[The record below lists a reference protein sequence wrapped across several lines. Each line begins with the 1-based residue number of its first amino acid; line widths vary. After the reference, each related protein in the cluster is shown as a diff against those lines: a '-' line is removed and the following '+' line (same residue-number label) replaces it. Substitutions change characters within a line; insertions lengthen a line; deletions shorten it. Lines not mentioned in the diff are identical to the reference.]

1 MDAAQEEIILT
12 TARTNFPA
20 AWGIANY
27 QSMETFNGIAYSG
40 HITLDAVKMAFFVN
54 QGNGGVTMIQWNSGR
69 PPEAWVQMAAPLRVL
84 TSENQELLLECL
96 LDRVIGEDK

>member
-1 MDAAQEEIILT
+1 MDVTQEEIILA
-12 TARTNFPA
+12 TAKVNFPA
-20 AWGIANY
+20 AWGITNY

-40 HITLDAVKMAFFVN
+40 HVTLNASKIAFFVN
-54 QGNGGVTMIQWNSGR
+54 KGDGGATMIQWNSGQ

-96 LDRVIGEDK
+96 LDRVVGVDK